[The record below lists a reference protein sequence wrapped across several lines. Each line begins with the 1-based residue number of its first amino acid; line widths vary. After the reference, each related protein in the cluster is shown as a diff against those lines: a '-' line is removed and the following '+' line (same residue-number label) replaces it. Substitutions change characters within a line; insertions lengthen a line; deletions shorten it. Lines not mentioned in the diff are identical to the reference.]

1 MIRNLLLKKH
11 EDMLSFMM
19 RHEHLTMRKGI
30 ATWMRVK
37 MLCVISFVISVGCF
51 DVYGQ
56 LVRDA
61 SGTLLVDRSK
71 IEADT
76 ILPNAGPD
84 LLGDML
90 KHDKNYWYR
99 ALLKGRLDLKDEK
112 VRYPRFVKFCVDAYN
127 WADKTFNS
135 YDPDYVVGTGKRWK
149 IFLKSDNWFDSYSLR
164 LQNDMKIRMMS
175 DMCYNL
181 GGYISYMAVS
191 LGYSFDV
198 GNLISGDP
206 ITRSKWDFQF
216 TCALL
221 SANLYYNKNTGGTN
235 ILRFGDYNEG
245 KFINYEF
252 SNLKLESYGVDVYYF
267 FNNKKYS
274 HGAAYSF
281 SKIQKRSAGSL
292 IAGLT
297 ISSQDVDIDF
307 STLPADMKTYLPD
320 QNNLDYRFRYYDY
333 CILAGYGYNWV
344 ISKHWLFNI
353 SALPSIGFK
362 HCLGISEEG
371 VNDLYSVSMK
381 GLMALVYNHKDWFA
395 GFQGKF
401 DAHWY
406 SSRNYSFV
414 NAIGT
419 CLLTMGWRF

>member
-11 EDMLSFMM
+11 EDMSSFMM

-51 DVYGQ
+51 DVHGQ

-181 GGYISYMAVS
+181 EGI
-191 LGYSFDV
+191 F
-198 GNLISGDP
+198 LIWLSVLD
-206 ITRSKWDFQF
+206 I
-216 TCALL
+216 LL
-221 SANLYYNKNTGGTN
+221 
-235 ILRFGDYNEG
+235 
-245 KFINYEF
+245 
-252 SNLKLESYGVDVYYF
+252 
-267 FNNKKYS
+267 
-274 HGAAYSF
+274 
-281 SKIQKRSAGSL
+281 
-292 IAGLT
+292 
-297 ISSQDVDIDF
+297 
-307 STLPADMKTYLPD
+307 M
-320 QNNLDYRFRYYDY
+320 
-333 CILAGYGYNWV
+333 
-344 ISKHWLFNI
+344 
-353 SALPSIGFK
+353 
-362 HCLGISEEG
+362 SE
-371 VNDLYSVSMK
+371 
-381 GLMALVYNHKDWFA
+381 
-395 GFQGKF
+395 
-401 DAHWY
+401 
-406 SSRNYSFV
+406 
-414 NAIGT
+414 I
-419 CLLTMGWRF
+419 

>member
-1 MIRNLLLKKH
+1 MTSDLLLKKR
-11 EDMLSFMM
+11 EVVALDAITFKQAVL
-19 RHEHLTMRKGI
+19 RI
-30 ATWMRVK
+30 AKAEVVCIKRL
-37 MLCVISFVISVGCF
+37 LCAVHMIIVVSCF

-56 LVRDA
+56 LIRDA
-61 SGTLLVDRSK
+61 SGTLLIDRSK

-76 ILPNAGPD
+76 ILENTGPD

-90 KHDKNYWYR
+90 KQNKNYWYKV
-99 ALLKGRLDLKDEK
+99 LLKGKLDLKDEK

-149 IFLKSDNWFDSYSLR
+149 IFLKSDNWFDSYALR

-198 GNLISGDP
+198 GNLISGEP

-221 SANLYYNKNTGGTN
+221 SANIYYNKNTGGTN
-235 ILRFGDYNEG
+235 IIRFGDYNNG
-245 KFINYEF
+245 KTINVDF
-252 SNLKLESYGVDVYYF
+252 SGLKLESYGIDVYYF

-297 ISSQDVDIDF
+297 VSSQDVDIDF
-307 STLPADMKTYLPD
+307 SVLPD
-320 QNNLDYRFRYYDY
+320 LPNQDNIDYRFRYYDY

-401 DAHWY
+401 DSHWY
-406 SSRNYSFV
+406 SSRNYNFV

-419 CLLTMGWRF
+419 FLLTTGWRF